1 MVSSKKYSDNPYL
14 NNSLSPSEF
23 FNERAKSDKM
33 YPKEVGQPQPI
44 SFWEKNSRYY
54 GLLDQ
59 RKNFIVPDPAY
70 LKQIKDDK
78 NKNVFVLDFVADAFR
93 DFELYM
99 NLNLRSKLVEDES
112 VFKKRVQVSA
122 AWKDYTEIQA
132 QLEEQNYNTFVTQVL
147 GNKNRHAEIQNIE
160 DFMELFFN
168 FYVSNLIDRVPFT
181 TEGLIQFG
189 FIGPRA
195 SGLCIEI
202 GNENKADGYDLF
214 RKYINNVNFK
224 TYAMTAAKFGFLVDK
239 NVPYRL
245 VANLGSPKMLAYAE
259 AGLKNYLSIIRS
271 GETTDSTEEWTGPS
285 VSNTILTTAKG
296 THVHE
301 YEIDEYGNGYTVPI
315 ENPFNPGKVNHR
327 HQIINFVV
335 QEAQGWDY
343 INNVALGIQ
352 KHTHDLKESASPV
365 EFTIDRMF
373 SAYFNEISA
382 LDVIRM
388 KNLVYD
394 YYNRYITD
402 LPFAAKQVPCGP
414 RRTIPI
420 RISRD
425 SISELKYN
433 EEYEMIFFLKMY
445 FLIRLKE
452 MKIVL
457 PEAKLLANMRKI
469 ENLYFTIDSAEAL
482 GYIQLYLKQHY

>member
-168 FYVSNLIDRVPFT
+168 FYVSNLVDRVPFT
-181 TEGLIQFG
+181 TEGLMDPERQ
-189 FIGPRA
+189 
-195 SGLCIEI
+195 
-202 GNENKADGYDLF
+202 
-214 RKYINNVNFK
+214 V
-224 TYAMTAAKFGFLVDK
+224 
-239 NVPYRL
+239 
-245 VANLGSPKMLAYAE
+245 
-259 AGLKNYLSIIRS
+259 
-271 GETTDSTEEWTGPS
+271 
-285 VSNTILTTAKG
+285 
-296 THVHE
+296 
-301 YEIDEYGNGYTVPI
+301 
-315 ENPFNPGKVNHR
+315 
-327 HQIINFVV
+327 
-335 QEAQGWDY
+335 
-343 INNVALGIQ
+343 
-352 KHTHDLKESASPV
+352 
-365 EFTIDRMF
+365 
-373 SAYFNEISA
+373 SA
-382 LDVIRM
+382 LRLGM
-388 KNLVYD
+388 KTKLMD
-394 YYNRYITD
+394 
-402 LPFAAKQVPCGP
+402 
-414 RRTIPI
+414 TICLE
-420 RISRD
+420 
-425 SISELKYN
+425 SISTMLT
-433 EEYEMIFFLKMY
+433 LRHT
-445 FLIRLKE
+445 L
-452 MKIVL
+452 
-457 PEAKLLANMRKI
+457 
-469 ENLYFTIDSAEAL
+469 
-482 GYIQLYLKQHY
+482 